1 MSSPTTKAPVR
12 YAWIP
17 LCLVTLLILLIVS
30 GGEEGPVAEGS
41 VLHAFASPPLFND
54 EAPDNVLELRLRGTL
69 LLGMLIFG
77 LAIILT
83 GFRWGERWAWYAL
96 WYYPIFF
103 ALHIVAFGTFI
114 IDGVLALICVLSLLL
129 PYRKFFPKHRA
140 ESELRTS

>member
-1 MSSPTTKAPVR
+1 M
-12 YAWIP
+12 
-17 LCLVTLLILLIVS
+17 LV
-30 GGEEGPVAEGS
+30 
-41 VLHAFASPPLFND
+41 
-54 EAPDNVLELRLRGTL
+54 
-69 LLGMLIFG
+69 FG

-103 ALHIVAFGTFI
+103 ALHIVAFGTFV

-140 ESELRTS
+140 ESELQTS